1 MGVSADGRD
10 RWFCYVAHIQ
20 EEQVGLGDGVN
31 SVLRCA
37 AAGCWRGVGP
47 WGGGRGARERRGG
60 GGGVPSWDGERG
72 RAKGEQAVRKGGLA
86 ESANFLS
93 LL

>member
-31 SVLRCA
+31 SLLRCA
-37 AAGCWRGVGP
+37 AAGCWRGE
-47 WGGGRGARERRGG
+47 GAERERGG
-60 GGGVPSWDGERG
+60 GPSWDGERG
-72 RAKGEQAVRKGGLA
+72 RAKGEQAGRKGKETRAPRVRPAG
-86 ESANFLS
+86 
-93 LL
+93 

>member
-31 SVLRCA
+31 SLLRCA

-47 WGGGRGARERRGG
+47 WGGGGG
-60 GGGVPSWDGERG
+60 GFPAGTGREGGQRASKPCARG
-72 RAKGEQAVRKGGLA
+72 KKRVLRA
-86 ESANFLS
+86 
-93 LL
+93 